1 MAVTPNTANYLT
13 GYGWS
18 VATPTVSWAKAE
30 RIQLPDATY
39 AANTTL
45 HLSGV
50 EVCNDGPISFGTF
63 SFTVPQD
70 GTATLLSTTAV
81 VFVVT
86 NGTKTAT
93 FTGLVT
99 GDTGGEMMR
108 GSTVKR
114 VISGSATTVVV
125 WT

>member
-18 VATPTVSWAKAE
+18 VATPTVSWAKCE
-30 RIQLPDATY
+30 RIRLPDATY

-45 HLSGV
+45 HLSGL
-50 EVCNDGPISFGTF
+50 EVTNDGPTSFGNF
-63 SFTVPQD
+63 EFIVPQD
-70 GTATLLSTTAV
+70 GTASLLSTTPV
-81 VFVVT
+81 VLVVS

-93 FTGLVT
+93 FTGLVL
-99 GDTGGEMMR
+99 GDTGGEMTR

-114 VISGSATTVVV
+114 VISGDATTLVV